1 MNQIKAIGP
10 VSVFMAVFLAGSC
23 LAQELARL
31 QIVGKPEKSAT
42 EFVGA
47 DVKDINGRICA
58 AVQVIS
64 DLDGF
69 TYDAYNDVV
78 KVTSMPGRDM
88 VYLQPDERVLTIFHS
103 GYEPLKIILFE
114 VGIRLEQKAVWVLKI
129 SGEKKLEKVPVVI
142 VTTPPGAEVF
152 IDGESQGVVE
162 KVQVAAGSRE
172 IRVRKEGFE
181 PVIQT
186 EQVDEKNNYFKYELK
201 KIEDVPLNITTDPP
215 EAVVTID
222 GLKFGT
228 TPFTNSYPSG
238 RYPIL
243 IEKDWY
249 VTYDDFIDIQPPV
262 TRKSYTLRKDYGQL
276 TVTSSP
282 ETGLEI
288 VINGKSQDDRTPHT
302 FERLEPGTYRISA
315 RTKFFETPE
324 QSVEVQREGIHTV
337 NLVSEGTYATLTI
350 KTLDGATV
358 YLNDKKI
365 TRLEN
370 IRLEPMV
377 ALIRAERP
385 PKGRVVEQR
394 VVLKKR
400 DRITVDVIPD
410 IALGTIQVLVEP
422 FEAEIT
428 LKGDAGEVFTSLVT
442 KIFNDIPVGRYELE
456 IRKEGYKTYRNTVT
470 LNEGDEVKEV
480 VKMEE
485 GSDVPEGFVLVEGGT
500 FMMGS
505 TEGHDDEKP
514 VHRVT
519 VSDFFISRY
528 EVTVSDFQKF
538 INATGYRTDAERGDG
553 AYVWTGKWE
562 KKADAS
568 WKNPYMRQSDQD
580 PVVCAS
586 WNDAVRYCNWISEL
600 EGLTPAYTISG
611 NSVTWIESANGYRLP
626 TEAEWEYAARGGNQ
640 SRGYTYSGSSSADE
654 VAWYDG
660 NSGNKTHPVGQKKPN
675 ELGLY
680 DMSGNVWEWC
690 WDWYGDYGSSS
701 STDPKGPSSGSSR
714 VLRGGSWGS
723 LSRRLRTANC
733 HGYLPDLRDLHGGFR
748 LFRTL

>member
-1 MNQIKAIGP
+1 MNQIKAIGL
-10 VSVFMAVFLAGSC
+10 VAVFLAGSC
-23 LAQELARL
+23 LAQELAQL

-47 DVKDINGRICA
+47 SIRDINGRICA

-103 GYEPLKIILFE
+103 GHEPLKIILFE
-114 VGIRLEQKAVWVLKI
+114 VGIKLEQKAVWVVKI
-129 SGEKKLEKVPVVI
+129 SGEKKLEKVPI
-142 VTTPPGAEVF
+142 AIITNPPGAEV
-152 IDGESQGVVE
+152 IVDGQSYGMVE
-162 KVQVAAGSRE
+162 KLQVEAGVRE
-172 IRVRKEGFE
+172 IRVRKEGYE
-181 PVIQT
+181 PIIQT
-186 EQVDEKNNYFKYELK
+186 EQVDENNNLFRYELK
-201 KIEDVPLNITTDPP
+201 KIEDVPLNITTDPT

-228 TPFTNSYPSG
+228 TPFTNFYPSG
-238 RYPIL
+238 RYPIR
-243 IEKDWY
+243 IEKEWY
-249 VTYDDFIDIQPPV
+249 VTYEDFIDIQPPA

-276 TVTSSP
+276 TVTSTP
-282 ETGLEI
+282 ESGLEI
-288 VINGKSQDDRTPHT
+288 MVNGESRNVQTPHT
-302 FERLEPGTYRISA
+302 FERFRPGTYRISA

-358 YLNDKKI
+358 YLNDEKI

-377 ALIRAERP
+377 ALIRAEKP
-385 PKGRVVEQR
+385 PKGRAVEQR
-394 VVLKKR
+394 VVLKKG
-400 DRITVDVIPD
+400 DRITVEVMPEM
-410 IALGTIQVLVEP
+410 ALGTIQVAVEP
-422 FEAEIT
+422 FEADIT
-428 LKGDAGEVFTSLVT
+428 LKGDAGEVFTSPVT
-442 KIFNDIPVGRYELE
+442 KIFKDIPVGRYELE
-456 IRKEGYKTYRNTVT
+456 IRKEGYKTYRNTFA

-480 VKMEE
+480 VKLEE
-485 GSDVPEGFVLVEGGT
+485 GSDMPEGFVLVEGGT

-505 TEGHDDEKP
+505 TKGDSDEKP
-514 VHRVT
+514 VRRVT
-519 VSDFFISRY
+519 VRDFLISKY
-528 EVTVSDFQKF
+528 EVTQALYERVMGSNPSRFK
-538 INATGYRTDAERGDG
+538 GDANR
-553 AYVWTGKWE
+553 
-562 KKADAS
+562 
-568 WKNPYMRQSDQD
+568 
-580 PVVCAS
+580 PVENVT
-586 WNDAVRYCNWISEL
+586 WYDAVNFCNALSRL

-640 SRGYTYSGSSSADE
+640 SRGFKYSGSDDPGE

-660 NSGNKTHPVGQKKPN
+660 NSGNKTQPVGRKKPN

-690 WDWYGDYGSSS
+690 WDWYGDYGSAS
-701 STDPKGPSSGSSR
+701 STDPKGPSSGQYR
-714 VLRGGSWGS
+714 VLRGGSWYDYA
-723 LSRRLRTANC
+723 RNLRTANRYGNIPGRR
-733 HGYLPDLRDLHGGFR
+733 HYLSGFR
-748 LFRTL
+748 FSRTL